1 MKSIS
6 KIYLVAIIV
15 SVSLASYAHEGQE
28 DEDILIKNLGNLG
41 KVNFSVSCT
50 LDAQKGMNAGV
61 GLLHHMMYAQ
71 AELLFAQWIEK
82 EPDCAMM
89 YWGYSMSLFHPLW
102 SDSIKVEALTRG
114 QSALATA
121 RKLKSTTREK
131 TYIHAASQYYEN
143 GEMVSDQTRTAKWAK
158 AQAIVYQQN
167 PNDIDAAAF
176 FGLSK
181 LAIASKKDST
191 FSQNKQVGA
200 FLDKFRRQSPTH
212 PGVIHYTIHAYDN
225 TLLAKLAVEAAR
237 DYDKIAPDV
246 PHALHMPS
254 HIFTRLGMWTDVISW
269 NIRSATAALNYPTN
283 GSTTMHYV
291 HAMDY
296 LVYGY
301 LQLGEG
307 DKVQQALEQVE
318 SKHPHQATFPA
329 AYALSA
335 MPARLALEQRNW
347 QQASQLK
354 TQEPSYIAWQNFP
367 EVEAITDYAR
377 GLGAARNNDLKAA
390 KENLK
395 VLDTLYEKT
404 KIKSPDYWATLVDA
418 QRKVVQS
425 WITFSVG
432 EKTQALI
439 ELRQAADIEESLDKA
454 PVTPGAV
461 IPARELLADML
472 FLNGDYSGALT
483 EYKLSLTISPNRLNS
498 VSGVKNALLKMKE

>member
-1 MKSIS
+1 M
-6 KIYLVAIIV
+6 
-15 SVSLASYAHEGQE
+15 
-28 DEDILIKNLGNLG
+28 LIENLDNLG

-50 LDAQKGMNAGV
+50 IDAQKSMNTGV

-71 AELLFAQWIEK
+71 AEILFAQWIEK

-102 SDSIKVEALTRG
+102 SDSIKAEALTQG

-143 GEMVSDQTRTAKWAK
+143 GEMVADKTRTAKWAK

-191 FSQNKQVGA
+191 FSQNKQAGA

-212 PGVIHYTIHAYDN
+212 PGVIHYTIHAYD
-225 TLLAKLAVEAAR
+225 
-237 DYDKIAPDV
+237 KISPEV
-246 PHALHMPS
+246 PHALHRPS
-254 HIFTRLGMWTDVISW
+254 HIFTRLGMWSDVISW

-283 GSTTMHYV
+283 GSTTMHYA

-301 LQLGEG
+301 LQLGGG

-318 SKHPHQATFPA
+318 SKHPHQATFSA
-329 AYALSA
+329 AFALPA

-347 QQASQLK
+347 
-354 TQEPSYIAWQNFP
+354 
-367 EVEAITDYAR
+367 
-377 GLGAARNNDLKAA
+377 
-390 KENLK
+390 
-395 VLDTLYEKT
+395 
-404 KIKSPDYWATLVDA
+404 
-418 QRKVVQS
+418 
-425 WITFSVG
+425 
-432 EKTQALI
+432 
-439 ELRQAADIEESLDKA
+439 
-454 PVTPGAV
+454 
-461 IPARELLADML
+461 
-472 FLNGDYSGALT
+472 
-483 EYKLSLTISPNRLNS
+483 
-498 VSGVKNALLKMKE
+498 